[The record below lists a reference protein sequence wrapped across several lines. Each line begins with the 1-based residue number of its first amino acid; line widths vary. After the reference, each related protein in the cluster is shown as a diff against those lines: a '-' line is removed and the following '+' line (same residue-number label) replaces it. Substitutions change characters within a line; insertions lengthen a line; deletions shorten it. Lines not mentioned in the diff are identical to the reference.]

1 MSQQLNIRVREKYT
15 LTNTALL
22 VVDPYNDFM
31 TEGGKLFESTKVVR
45 EQVGTLDNMSKI
57 IAEVR
62 LRGLRVF
69 IVPHRRP
76 TPTDRQFW
84 KFLNTAQSRNLEL
97 QAFGKGTWGG
107 EFNPVYG
114 PQDGDII
121 VQEHFGQ
128 SGFANTDLDL
138 QLKQHSITH
147 IILIGMLANTCI
159 ESTAR
164 FGMEL
169 GYHITLVKD
178 ATAAASPAGMHAAH
192 EVNGPL
198 FAHAIYTTEDLLVN
212 LPR

>member
-1 MSQQLNIRVREKYT
+1 MSEKLNIRVREDYS

-22 VVDPYNDFM
+22 IVDPYNDFM
-31 TEGGKLFESTKVVR
+31 TEGGKLFESTKTVR
-45 EQVGTLDNMSKI
+45 EQVGTLDNMTKI

-62 LRGLRVF
+62 SRNLRVF

-76 TPTDRQFW
+76 TPTDRQYW
-84 KFLNTAQSRNLEL
+84 KFLNAAQLRNLNL

-107 EFNPVYG
+107 EFNPIYG
-114 PQDGDII
+114 PQEGDII
-121 VQEHFGQ
+121 IQEHFGQ

-138 QLKQHSITH
+138 QLKQHGITH

-178 ATAAASPAGMHAAH
+178 ATAAVSSMAMQAAH

-198 FAHAIYTTEDLLVN
+198 FAHSIYTTEELINN
-212 LPR
+212 LP

>member
-1 MSQQLNIRVREKYT
+1 MSEQLNIRVREDYS

-22 VVDPYNDFM
+22 IVDPYNDFM

-45 EQVGTLDNMSKI
+45 EQVGTLDNMAKI

-62 LRGLRVF
+62 SRGLRVF

-84 KFLNTAQSRNLEL
+84 KFLNAAQLRNLTL

-107 EFNPVYG
+107 EFNPNYG
-114 PQDGDII
+114 PQEGDII
-121 VQEHFGQ
+121 ISEHFGQ

-138 QLKQHSITH
+138 QLKQHGITH
-147 IILIGMLANTCI
+147 IVLIGMLANTCI

-169 GYHITLVKD
+169 GYHVTLVKD
-178 ATAAASPAGMHAAH
+178 ATAAVSPVAMQAAH

-198 FAHAIYTTEDLLVN
+198 FAHSIYTTKELICN
-212 LPR
+212 LP